1 MVGSGIMTLHE
12 TEVLK
17 YTHAYA
23 HGLPVKLPV
32 RQVMETSV
40 LTVLPTAP
48 LTQVVSLLLDAPF
61 RVLPVVNEQRHL
73 VGIISTGDLIRH
85 DVLPISRG
93 IVRRARELDE
103 TTAQHIDTSLE
114 RIQQSS
120 LLARDVMNTAVRTVE
135 PGNSIRDAAQIM
147 LTAGLRR
154 LPVVEKDGTL
164 VGMLSRADLLQV
176 VVTSPLLS
184 PQARTTTQTLSPSYQ
199 STDRAQSLTVAAYMQ
214 TAVSTVDGETPLTEV
229 IDALVISPLK
239 RVIVVDTERHV
250 LGIISDVDVLTRI
263 QAEMRPNILNMLA
276 DWARGRRTRIATGAL
291 PRSTAKAQRAID
303 VMNTQVVTVTMNTT
317 IDAAVETMMR
327 MGRTFL
333 PVVDEEQR
341 LEGVVGRS
349 DLLKLFIER

>member
-1 MVGSGIMTLHE
+1 MTLHE

-40 LTVLPTAP
+40 LTVLPTAS
-48 LTQVVSLLLDAPF
+48 LTHVVSLLLDAPF
-61 RVLPVVNEQRHL
+61 RVLPVVNEQHHL

-85 DVLPISRG
+85 DVLPIRRG
-93 IVRRARELDE
+93 IVKRARELDE

-114 RIQQSS
+114 HIQQSP

-135 PGNSIRDAAQIM
+135 PANSIRDAAQIM
-147 LTAGLRR
+147 LTSGLRR

-184 PQARTTTQTLSPSYQ
+184 PQARTTTQALSQ
-199 STDRAQSLTVAAYMQ
+199 SDLSAGREQSMTVAAYMQ
-214 TAVSTVDGETPLTEV
+214 TAVSTVDGETSLTDV

-250 LGIISDVDVLTRI
+250 LGIISDIDVLTRI

-276 DWARGRRTRIATGAL
+276 DWARGSRTRIATGAL

-317 IDAAVETMMR
+317 IDAAVEKMMH

-333 PVVDEEQR
+333 PVVDEENH

-349 DLLKLFIER
+349 DLLKLFIEE